1 MPLNIIYYLKSL
13 GTINESGVEGYP
25 MIKVSLR
32 LLSKEVDE
40 LDDFLNEI
48 APSPWLI
55 IHDQI
60 RSHFNLLGY
69 FQSPAKFKIFSKILL
84 VF

>member
-1 MPLNIIYYLKSL
+1 
-13 GTINESGVEGYP
+13 

-55 IHDQI
+55 TMIM

-69 FQSPAKFKIFSKILL
+69 FQSAKFKIFSKNSL